1 MLPEKEDFIQAG
13 EDIEKHDLCYKF
25 SFEDLYLEEDGGEL
39 PFEFN

>member
-1 MLPEKEDFIQAG
+1 LN
-13 EDIEKHDLCYKF
+13 YKF